1 MLKSLVFASTV
12 PLERQFVPPFFAGAV
27 PFIAAYLKYSFC
39 NFTHRWL
46 LISCF
51 VDCQIAEISVMA
63 DRVYK
68 VSLVCTTVCLLFTG
82 IQSVLFDYTTL
93 PEI

>member
-1 MLKSLVFASTV
+1 
-12 PLERQFVPPFFAGAV
+12 
-27 PFIAAYLKYSFC
+27 
-39 NFTHRWL
+39 
-46 LISCF
+46 
-51 VDCQIAEISVMA
+51 MA